1 VLRGEAEP
9 EDGLVEPRD
18 WYAQHGIDLRL
29 ETRVE
34 GADLDARVL
43 RLADGSTLGFERL
56 VIASG
61 AWPRRLGV
69 PGADLE
75 GVHTYRTI
83 DDATAVRKRAE
94 RSRQAVVVGTGF
106 IGLETTASLRTRGLK
121 VTLIG
126 SDHDLFGA
134 LGAPS
139 FSEHLAR
146 VYAEKGVDLRLG
158 SSLEAFVG
166 DGELSGALIDGEE
179 REAQL
184 AIVGVGVQPSTAWL
198 DGSGLEIDDGVV
210 VDERYAT
217 GVDGVFACGDVARF
231 QDPVFGKRRRI
242 EHWSNANY
250 QGAQLGRILAGSDER
265 YDIVSTFFTEVFGT
279 SYKVFGDSADADEL
293 VQEGD
298 FAAGEAVLHYLHEG
312 RQVAAL
318 LTGQSEEREAELKQ
332 AILERA
338 PLAR

>member
-1 VLRGEAEP
+1 
-9 EDGLVEPRD
+9 
-18 WYAQHGIDLRL
+18 
-29 ETRVE
+29 
-34 GADLDARVL
+34 
-43 RLADGSTLGFERL
+43 
-56 VIASG
+56 
-61 AWPRRLGV
+61 
-69 PGADLE
+69 
-75 GVHTYRTI
+75 
-83 DDATAVRKRAE
+83 
-94 RSRQAVVVGTGF
+94 
-106 IGLETTASLRTRGLK
+106 